1 MFTYV
6 STKNKDNKNEYYPD
20 KVYFAYLLWSY
31 LFFRFKT
38 THYCI
43 TFNW

>member
-6 STKNKDNKNEYYPD
+6 STKNEDNNVEYYPD
-20 KVYFAYLLWSY
+20 K
-31 LFFRFKT
+31 T
-38 THYCI
+38 YCFI